1 MHTLR
6 IDRDDN
12 VWAVIEE
19 TNTML
24 KFNAE
29 GRLLMRLFPPPD
41 PPDGVVDDQL
51 SEWPP
56 PPQAYRFNRPTDV
69 GWDRVGDIFVAD
81 GHRNSRVVK
90 YDKDGRFLAAPGSRG
105 SAPGG
110 MNTPHALVVDAAGNV
125 YVADGGNSRIQ
136 VFDNNLNLHA
146 IYDTVGTPWALCMT
160 EGPHQ
165 YLYSAS
171 NLTRR
176 DRSRCPVLWP

>member
-1 MHTLR
+1 MLVDGRSRIFEYVRRSDDNPAARMYGMPIRTVGAEIDGRVHTLR

-19 TNTML
+19 TNTIL

-51 SEWPP
+51 SESPP

-90 YDKDGRFLAAPGSRG
+90 YDKDGRVLMRSTTSSAHRG
-105 SAPGG
+105 RSA
-110 MNTPHALVVDAAGNV
+110 L
-125 YVADGGNSRIQ
+125 
-136 VFDNNLNLHA
+136 
-146 IYDTVGTPWALCMT
+146 
-160 EGPHQ
+160 
-165 YLYSAS
+165 
-171 NLTRR
+171 RR
-176 DRSRCPVLWP
+176 GRTSTYTARQT